1 MKPDLSALPPTER
14 LTASRPEAPIWF
26 KGKLVLP
33 SSIKKSNA
41 QAPSLDGLT
50 QHEVNQALTAA
61 RNGKKPTYKPANEI
75 EHESMGGYV
84 AFNDEGECLGFI
96 SYDYNPFY

>member
-1 MKPDLSALPPTER
+1 MSNTKNIQDLPLIERLSAT
-14 LTASRPEAPIWF
+14 RPETPIWF

-33 SSIKKSNA
+33 STVKKSNA

-61 RNGKKPTYKPANEI
+61 RNDKKPTYKPAQEI
-75 EHESMGGYV
+75 EPESIGGYV
-84 AFNDEGECLGFI
+84 AFNDDGECLGFI
-96 SYDYNPFY
+96 SYD